1 MGLKKIKFGEKVSIK
16 FTIAERDLILNDTF
30 AGGDMTAP
38 LKIAAVEGSKLKTMY
53 SVDILEELIGY
64 IAAAA
69 NHCEDGKLQRKLDKL
84 FERLKKIEE
93 SYILED

>member
-1 MGLKKIKFGEKVSIK
+1 MERKKIKFGEKVPIK
-16 FTIAERDLILNDTF
+16 FTIAERDHILNDTF

-38 LKIAAVEGSKLKTMY
+38 LKIAVEGSKLKIMY

-69 NHCEDGKLQRKLDKL
+69 NHCEDAKLQRKLDKL